1 MMNTSTFSDA
11 LNLFLTKQPMIS
23 RQKNLA
29 TSLFGLTDRPA
40 VYSLRAVAE
49 AADLKLLD
57 RVINRTDP
65 ELANDIETLI
75 RDSLMAYT
83 NQIQPAVKI
92 YLSLLDFLERTY
104 GLKVSSEWLNELGKI
119 ENREWTI
126 IQMSFQNKSIKE
138 IAEKLFTD
146 EHTIRSDIRHLLQEG
161 FLFIDQRVKI
171 DGMDTERGNLI
182 FQSTPHPVM
191 LMGNLLQMLTLL
203 EALRNYESLTN
214 SQIPRSLALSVWSQL
229 SDYARQTLKQRIQDG
244 IIQSDLQWYTD
255 LDKNRSA
262 NRPNFQTEYR
272 MSGDHIPDRLL
283 MVFKGG
289 EPCKLVYRQ
298 DDSSEIM
305 LNKTRVIHLNFED
318 ADFAQDYDQ
327 RDRLVNVRFDQIIS
341 CEPLTV
347 TK

>member
-1 MMNTSTFSDA
+1 MNTSTFSDA
-11 LNLFLTKQPMIS
+11 LNLFLTMQPMTS
-23 RQKNLA
+23 RQKSLA
-29 TSLFGLTDRPA
+29 ASLFGLTVKPTA
-40 VYSLRAVAE
+40 YSLRVVDSAKT
-49 AADLKLLD
+49 KLFG

-75 RDSLMAYT
+75 RDSLVAYK
-83 NQIQPAVKI
+83 NQIQPAIKI
-92 YLSLLDFLERTY
+92 YLSLLDFLKRTY
-104 GLKVSSEWLNELGKI
+104 GLKVQSEWLEELGKI

-126 IQMSFQNKSIKE
+126 IQMSFQNKSVKE

-146 EHTIRSDIRHLLQEG
+146 EHTIRSDIRNLLQEG

-171 DGMDTERGNLI
+171 DGMDTERGNLK

-214 SQIPRSLALSVWSQL
+214 SQIPGSLAHSIWSQL
-229 SDYARQTLKQRIQDG
+229 SEYARQTLKKRIEDG
-244 IIQSDLQWYTD
+244 FIQSDLQWYTD

-262 NRPNFQTEYR
+262 KRPSFQTEYR
-272 MSGDHIPDRLL
+272 MSGEHIPDRLL

-298 DDSSEIM
+298 DDGSEITM
-305 LNKTRVIHLNFED
+305 DKTRVIHLNCDD
-318 ADFAQDYDQ
+318 ADFTQDFDKRDQ
-327 RDRLVNVRFDQIIS
+327 LVNVRFDQIIS